1 MALSFL
7 GFFFIYFLWDENKGE
22 SINSNNIWSNF
33 NEGLGEIIHNKK
45 VLFIGIIESIVACG
59 FGLFLFGWTPI
70 LKSMTLEGDINVGFA
85 FVCFV
90 MSLITGATIFEVIVI
105 KLRVKLYKSLL
116 FGIVASIILFLTVVY
131 TKSFLISLISLAFI
145 NGMIGYIVPLLST
158 IKSQIISD
166 SHRSQIM
173 CLFRV
178 PLNLFLTMLFLLT
191 NYLSTKQV
199 FLISAFTQIIALGL
213 CYYLKTEQDKQNKIS
228 FDILKD
234 EYKKIQE
241 ESIN

>member
-1 MALSFL
+1 MGFSFL

-22 SINSNNIWSNF
+22 LRENNIWSNF
-33 NEGLGEIIHNKK
+33 RDGLGEIIYNKK
-45 VLFIGIIESIVACG
+45 VLFIGLIESIVVCG
-59 FGLFLFGWTPI
+59 FGLFLFAWTPI
-70 LKSMTLEGDINVGFA
+70 LKSMTIEGNINVGFV

-90 MSLITGATIFEVIVI
+90 MSLITGATIFEIIVI

-116 FGIVASIILFLTVVY
+116 IGIFTIITLFLIVIY

-145 NGMIGYIVPLLST
+145 NGSIGYVNPLLST

-166 SHRSQIM
+166 SHRSQVM
-173 CLFRV
+173 CIFRV
-178 PLNLFLTMLFLLT
+178 PLNLFLTILFILT
-191 NYLSTKQV
+191 GYLSTKQV
-199 FLISAFTQIIALGL
+199 FLISAFTQIVAFVL
-213 CYYLKTEQDKQNKIS
+213 CYYLKTDQDKQNKIS